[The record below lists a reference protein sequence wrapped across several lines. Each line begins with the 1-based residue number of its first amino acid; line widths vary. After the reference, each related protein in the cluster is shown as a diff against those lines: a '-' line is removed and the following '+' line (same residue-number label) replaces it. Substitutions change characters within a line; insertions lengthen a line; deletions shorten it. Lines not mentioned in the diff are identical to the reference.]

1 MANNPG
7 AGNTWRVGAG
17 LRQFAFCKLRYSDK
31 FLFRDLTMAS
41 LLLSLTLAKVICE
54 VNSERQVFDTNN
66 NRNKAST
73 ELFLLFFKNYYSFY
87 YYDQNRCIGYINDIK
102 AAIGNTFII
111 SIPKLMTI
119 TVLCYIYVR
128 IPTTTDTNE
137 ILNK

>member
-73 ELFLLFFKNYYSFY
+73 DLFIYYY
-87 YYDQNRCIGYINDIK
+87 YNFLNSYDQNQCIGYISGIK

-111 SIPKLMTI
+111 SIPKLRTI
-119 TVLCYIYVR
+119 TMLCYIYVR
-128 IPTTTDTNE
+128 IPTSTNKNE
-137 ILNK
+137 ILN

>member
-66 NRNKAST
+66 NRNRAST
-73 ELFLLFFKNYYSFY
+73 ELFFY
-87 YYDQNRCIGYINDIK
+87 FLKIIIYFTLMIK
-102 AAIGNTFII
+102 IDVMVI
-111 SIPKLMTI
+111 LMTSKQQ
-119 TVLCYIYVR
+119 LA
-128 IPTTTDTNE
+128 IP
-137 ILNK
+137 L